1 MKKPAKLLS
10 HSIQVSVA
18 IQRIIIAVTIFAVSI
33 VGTSVRTAVAA
44 ESAQPSLSDTVSTL
58 DTIISDTY
66 SKVSLPQ
73 GTKQIRVTLCDS
85 PEAQTIFGELF
96 KSGMQFGVIE
106 SSLAFISHCDASSL
120 ATAYGQPVSFLSLKN
135 ESTTET
141 LLVFSAKKQSPING
155 VEPSSSLLP
164 VSCAHRTIVA
174 TVAHED
180 DDLLFMNPD
189 VQQHIARGGCMV
201 TIYLTAGD
209 FGHEPVHWQ
218 NRRIGSE
225 TAYATMAH
233 QANVW
238 EPHQLD
244 IRGNKIQASQL
255 LPNKS
260 IVHIYLQLPDGGVT
274 GQGFAKTNFTS
285 LSQFLASR
293 NSTIHSIDGV
303 NNYTKQSLISTL
315 SNIFATVSPSEIW
328 TQDFIDTN
336 HVDHADHVAT
346 GELTRRAFYDFN
358 HTTGQYVPSL
368 KLFSGY
374 QLKTLPD
381 NLNPSDVASKK
392 STFHDY
398 ALHDIT
404 ICDTTGRIPCESYG
418 IYDLYFAKKYSRTFR
433 AQ

>member
-10 HSIQVSVA
+10 HSIHVSVV

-44 ESAQPSLSDTVSTL
+44 ESTQPNPSDTISTL
-58 DTIISDTY
+58 DTIISDSY

-73 GTKQIRVTLCDS
+73 GTKLIRVTACDS
-85 PEAQTIFGELF
+85 PEAQTIIGELF
-96 KSGMQFGVIE
+96 NSGKQFGVIE
-106 SSLAFISHCDASSL
+106 SSLAFISHCDVSSL
-120 ATAYGQPVSFLSLKN
+120 ASTYGQPASLLSLEN
-135 ESTTET
+135 AGSTET
-141 LLVFSAKKQSPING
+141 LLVFSSKKQSPVSR
-155 VEPSSSLLP
+155 VEPTNSLLP
-164 VSCAHRTIVA
+164 VSCANHTIVA

-189 VQQHIARGGCMV
+189 VQQHIAKGGCMV
-201 TIYLTAGD
+201 TVYLTAGD
-209 FGHEPVHWQ
+209 FGHEAIHWQ

-225 TAYATMAH
+225 AAYATMAH

-238 EPHQLD
+238 EPHQLN

-255 LPNKS
+255 LPHKTIAHLN
-260 IVHIYLQLPDGGVT
+260 LQLPDGGVT
-274 GQGFAKTNFTS
+274 GQGFARTNFTS

-293 NSTIHSIDGV
+293 NSTIQSIDGI
-303 NNYTKQSLISTL
+303 NSYTKQSLISTL
-315 SNIFATVSPSEIW
+315 SGIFATVSPSEIW
-328 TQDFIDTN
+328 TQDFIDTSR
-336 HVDHADHVAT
+336 VDHADHVAT

-358 HTTGQYVPSL
+358 HTTGQYVPNL

-374 QLKTLPD
+374 QLKTLPN
-381 NLNPSDVASKK
+381 NLSPADAASKQ
-392 STFHDY
+392 SAFHDY
-398 ALHDIT
+398 AVHDIT
-404 ICDTTGRIPCESYG
+404 ICDTTGRIPCDTYG